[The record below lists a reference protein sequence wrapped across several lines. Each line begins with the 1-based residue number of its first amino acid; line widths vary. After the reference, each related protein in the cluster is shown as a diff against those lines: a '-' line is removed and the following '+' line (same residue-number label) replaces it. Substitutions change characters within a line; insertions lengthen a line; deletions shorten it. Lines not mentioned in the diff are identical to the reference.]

1 MVAAKWITEDQLE
14 KALRFQQQ
22 QGGLI
27 GEALVKLRYA
37 SEEQVAQAL
46 GKQLGIPYA
55 SKENQILNPEKTQGL
70 DKYIPEKFARDNAV
84 IPLFI
89 ENNTL
94 AVALTD
100 PTNIMM
106 LDNVKLVSGMEV
118 QLFIS
123 TKAQILKVI
132 DVFYQGQTNMID
144 TVLDK
149 ALDGKGGGETSDTD
163 VITPDGK
170 LDLDKVIIGESKG
183 AQSIKLVNAIM
194 KQAISERTSDIHL
207 EKFDEKVSLRLRI
220 DGVLYERSA
229 PPKELVDAMI
239 SRVKILSKLDISER
253 TSDIHLEKF
262 DEKVSLRLRIDGV
275 LYERSAPPN
284 ELVDAMISRVKILSK
299 LDISERR
306 LPQDGSFS
314 IKYQNRIIEI
324 RVSVC
329 PTVFGEKLVM
339 RILDKGSVELNIKII
354 GFEQRQM
361 EDFLKAA
368 SAPNGL
374 IFLTGPTGSGKTT
387 TLNAVLNTIKTPE
400 LNIMTLE
407 DPVEIKMEGI
417 SQVQIKPQIGLT
429 FASGLRSFLRQDP
442 DVILVGEVRDNETA
456 EACLKAAMTGHLVLS
471 TLHTNSA
478 LEAVPRL
485 LDMGIEKYLLASTLL
500 LLAAQRL
507 VRQLCP
513 DCKTPYRPPQSEID
527 QFAAESMMNPMPDLT
542 RLTFYKPRGCPKC
555 NNMGYKGR
563 KAIYEVYFNTEEMKR
578 IIYKDADVQKL
589 AIEAAKGGAWNLRA
603 SGWRKVL
610 AGVTSVDDM
619 LSVTVTER

>member
-1 MVAAKWITEDQLE
+1 MVQAKWIDEEKLA
-14 KALRFQQQ
+14 KALKFQQQ
-22 QGGLI
+22 QGCLI
-27 GEALVKLRYA
+27 GEALVKLHYV

-46 GKQLGIPYA
+46 GKQLGLPYA
-55 SKENQILNPEKTQGL
+55 SKENQILNPEKGQGL
-70 DKYIPEKFARDNAV
+70 DKMIPEKFARDNAV

-89 ENNTL
+89 ENNIL
-94 AVALTD
+94 AAAVTD
-100 PTNIMM
+100 PTDIMM
-106 LDNVKLVSGMEV
+106 LDNIKLVSGMEI
-118 QLFIS
+118 QLFIA

-132 DVFYQGQTNMID
+132 DTFYQGQSDMID

-149 ALDGKGGGETSDTD
+149 AQEGGKGGETSNSD
-163 VITPDGK
+163 VITSDGK

-220 DGVLYERSA
+220 DGVLYERST
-229 PPKELVDAMI
+229 PPKD
-239 SRVKILSKLDISER
+239 
-253 TSDIHLEKF
+253 
-262 DEKVSLRLRIDGV
+262 
-275 LYERSAPPN
+275 
-284 ELVDAMISRVKILSK
+284 LVDAMISRVKILSK

-339 RILDKGSVELNIKII
+339 RILDKGSVELNIQVI
-354 GFEQRQM
+354 GFEPRQR

-387 TLNAVLNTIKTPE
+387 TLNAILNTVKSPE

-485 LDMGIEKYLLASTLL
+485 LDMGIERYLLASTLL

-513 DCKTPYRPPQSEID
+513 ACKVPYRPPQSEID
-527 QFAAESMMNPMPDLT
+527 QCAAEAMLNPMPDPSK
-542 RLTFYKPRGCPKC
+542 LTFYKAGGCPKC
-555 NNMGYKGR
+555 FNMGYKGR

-578 IIYKDADVQKL
+578 IIYKDADVQRI
-589 AIEAAKGGAWNLRA
+589 AVEAAKAGAWNLRA
-603 SGWRKVL
+603 SGWRKVI

-619 LSVTVTER
+619 LSVTVSER

>member
-1 MVAAKWITEDQLE
+1 MIQAKWIDEEKLQ
-14 KALRFQQQ
+14 KALKFQQQ

-27 GEALVKLRYA
+27 GEILVKMHYA
-37 SEEQVAQAL
+37 TEEQVAQAL
-46 GKQLGIPYA
+46 AKQLGIPYA
-55 SKENQILNPEKTQGL
+55 SRENQILNPEKIQGL
-70 DKYIPEKFARDNAV
+70 DRMIPEKFARDNAV
-84 IPLFI
+84 IPLFV
-89 ENNTL
+89 ENNVL

-100 PTNIMM
+100 PTNILI
-106 LDNVKLVSGMEV
+106 LDNIKLVSGMEI
-118 QLFIS
+118 QPFIS

-132 DVFYQGQTNMID
+132 DMFYQGQTNLID
-144 TVLDK
+144 RVLDK
-149 ALDGKGGGETSDTD
+149 AVPGGAAETSDSD

-229 PPKELVDAMI
+229 PPTDLV
-239 SRVKILSKLDISER
+239 E
-253 TSDIHLEKF
+253 
-262 DEKVSLRLRIDGV
+262 
-275 LYERSAPPN
+275 
-284 ELVDAMISRVKILSK
+284 AMISRVKILSK

-339 RILDKGSVELNIKII
+339 RILDKGSVELNINII
-354 GFEQRQM
+354 GFEQRQK

-387 TLNAVLNTIKTPE
+387 TLNAVLNTIKSPE

-417 SQVQIKPQIGLT
+417 SQVQVKPAIGLT
-429 FASGLRSFLRQDP
+429 MASGLRSFLRQDP

-478 LEAVPRL
+478 LEAIPRL
-485 LDMGIEKYLLASTLL
+485 LDMGIERYLLASTLL
-500 LLAAQRL
+500 CLAAQRL

-513 DCKTPYRPPQSEID
+513 ECKVPYRPPQDELD
-527 QFAAESMMNPMPDLT
+527 RFAAESMVNPLPDLT
-542 RLTFYKPRGCPKC
+542 RLTFYKGKGCPKC

-563 KAIYEVYFNTEEMKR
+563 KAIYEVYFNTEAMKT
-578 IIYKDADVQKL
+578 IIYKDADVQKI
-589 AIEAAKGGAWNLRA
+589 AVEAAKGGAWNLRA

-610 AGVTSVDDM
+610 SGVTSVEEM
-619 LSVTVTER
+619 MSVTVSER

>member
-1 MVAAKWITEDQLE
+1 MHKRLGEIMIQAGWIDEEKLN
-14 KALRFQQQ
+14 KALKFQLQQ
-22 QGGLI
+22 ACLI

-37 SEEQVAQAL
+37 TEEQVAMAL

-55 SKENQILNPEKTQGL
+55 SKENQILNPEKGQGL
-70 DKYIPEKFARDNAV
+70 EKFIPEKFARDNAV

-89 ENNTL
+89 ENNML
-94 AVALTD
+94 ATAITD

-106 LDNVKLVSGMEV
+106 LDNIKLVSGMEI
-118 QLFIS
+118 QPFIS

-132 DVFYQGQTNMID
+132 DSFYQGQSSLID
-144 TVLDK
+144 KVLDK
-149 ALDGKGGGETSDTD
+149 ALEGGAETSDND

-229 PPKELVDAMI
+229 PPTA
-239 SRVKILSKLDISER
+239 
-253 TSDIHLEKF
+253 
-262 DEKVSLRLRIDGV
+262 
-275 LYERSAPPN
+275 
-284 ELVDAMISRVKILSK
+284 LVDAMISRVKILSK

-314 IKYQNRIIEI
+314 IKYQNRVIEI

-339 RILDKGSVELNIKII
+339 RILDRGSVELNVKII

-361 EDFLKAA
+361 DDFLKAA
-368 SAPNGL
+368 AAPNGL

-387 TLNAVLNTIKTPE
+387 TLNAVLNTIKSPE

-417 SQVQIKPQIGLT
+417 SQVQVKPAIGLT
-429 FASGLRSFLRQDP
+429 MASGLRSFLRQDP

-500 LLAAQRL
+500 CLAAQRL

-513 DCKTPYRPPQSEID
+513 LCKVPYRPPQDEID
-527 QFAAESMMNPMPDLT
+527 QFAAESMLNPMPDLT
-542 RLTFYKPRGCPKC
+542 RLTFFKAKGCPQC

-563 KAIYEVYFNTEEMKR
+563 KAIYEVYFNTDAMKH

-589 AIEAAKGGAWNLRA
+589 ALEAAKGGAWNLRA
-603 SGWRKVL
+603 SGWHKVL
-610 AGVTSVDDM
+610 AGVTSVEDM

>member
-1 MVAAKWITEDQLE
+1 MLQSKWIDEEKLA
-14 KALRFQQQ
+14 KALKFQQQ
-22 QGGLI
+22 QGCLI
-27 GEALVKLRYA
+27 GEAMVKLHYV
-37 SEEQVAQAL
+37 SEEQVGQAL

-70 DKYIPEKFARDNAV
+70 EKYIPEKFARDNAV

-94 AVALTD
+94 AIALTD

-106 LDNVKLVSGMEV
+106 LDNIKLVSGMEI

-132 DVFYQGQTNMID
+132 DVFYQGQSNMID

-149 ALDGKGGGETSDTD
+149 AMEKGGGGGETSDAD

-207 EKFDEKVSLRLRI
+207 EKFDDKISLRLRI

-229 PPKELVDAMI
+229 PPKD
-239 SRVKILSKLDISER
+239 
-253 TSDIHLEKF
+253 
-262 DEKVSLRLRIDGV
+262 
-275 LYERSAPPN
+275 
-284 ELVDAMISRVKILSK
+284 LVDAMISRVKILSK

-324 RVSVC
+324 RVSIC

-339 RILDKGSVELNIKII
+339 RILDRGSVELNVKII
-354 GFEQRQM
+354 GFEPRQM

-387 TLNAVLNTIKTPE
+387 TLNAVLNTIKSPE

-417 SQVQIKPQIGLT
+417 SQVQVKPAIGLT
-429 FASGLRSFLRQDP
+429 MASGLRSFLRQDP

-485 LDMGIEKYLLASTLL
+485 LDMDIEKYLLASTLL

-513 DCKTPYRPPQSEID
+513 LCKVPYKPPQSEID
-527 QFAAESMMNPMPDLT
+527 QCLAECMINPPPDPAKM
-542 RLTFYKPRGCPKC
+542 TFYKAVGCPKC

-563 KAIYEVYFNTEEMKR
+563 KAIYEVYFNTDAMKQ

-610 AGVTSVDDM
+610 AGITSVEDM
-619 LSVTVTER
+619 LSVTVSER

>member
-1 MVAAKWITEDQLE
+1 MVQSGWIDEEKLA
-14 KALRFQQQ
+14 KALKFQQL

-27 GEALVKLRYA
+27 GETLVKLHYA
-37 SEEQVAQAL
+37 TEEQVAQAL
-46 GKQLGIPYA
+46 GKQLGIPFA
-55 SKENQILNPEKTQGL
+55 SRENQILTPEKGQGL
-70 DKYIPEKFARDNAV
+70 EKVIPEKFARDNAV
-84 IPLFI
+84 IPLFV
-89 ENNTL
+89 ENNVM

-100 PTNIMM
+100 PTNIML
-106 LDNVKLVSGMEV
+106 LDNVKLVCGMEI

-132 DVFYQGQTNMID
+132 DTFYQGQTSLID
-144 TVLDK
+144 SVIEGGN
-149 ALDGKGGGETSDTD
+149 AQGKGGETSEND
-163 VITPDGK
+163 VITVDGK
-170 LDLDKVIIGESKG
+170 LDLDKVVIGASKG

-229 PPKELVDAMI
+229 PPSDLV
-239 SRVKILSKLDISER
+239 E
-253 TSDIHLEKF
+253 
-262 DEKVSLRLRIDGV
+262 
-275 LYERSAPPN
+275 
-284 ELVDAMISRVKILSK
+284 AMISRVKILSK

-314 IKYQNRIIEI
+314 IKYQNRVIEV

-339 RILDKGSVELNIKII
+339 RILDKGAVELNINVI
-354 GFEQRQM
+354 GFEPRQR

-368 SAPNGL
+368 SSPNGL

-387 TLNAVLNTIKTPE
+387 TLNAVLNTIKSPE

-417 SQVQIKPQIGLT
+417 SQVQVKPAIGLT
-429 FASGLRSFLRQDP
+429 MASGLRSFLRQDP

-485 LDMGIEKYLLASTLL
+485 LDMGIERYLLASTLL
-500 LLAAQRL
+500 CLAAQRL

-513 DCKTPYRPPQSEID
+513 ECKVPYRPPQNEID
-527 QFAAESMMNPMPDLT
+527 QFMAESMLNPLPDAT

-563 KAIYEVYFNTEEMKR
+563 KAIYEIYFNTEEMKR
-578 IIYKDADVQKL
+578 IIYKNADVQDL
-589 AIEAAKGGAWNLRA
+589 AVAAAKGGAWNLRA
-603 SGWRKVL
+603 SGWHKVM

-619 LSVTVTER
+619 LSVTVSER

>member
-1 MVAAKWITEDQLE
+1 MAGKRLGEIMIQAGWIDEDKLN
-14 KALRFQQQ
+14 KALKLQSQ

-27 GEALVKLRYA
+27 GECLVKMHYA
-37 SEEQVAQAL
+37 TEEQVAQAL
-46 GKQLGIPYA
+46 AKQLGIPFA
-55 SKENQILNPEKTQGL
+55 SKENQILNPERGQGL
-70 DKYIPEKFARDNAV
+70 EKIIPEKFARENAV
-84 IPLFI
+84 VPLFI
-89 ENNTL
+89 ENNVL
-94 AVALTD
+94 AAAMTD

-106 LDNVKLVSGMEV
+106 LDNIKLVSGMEI
-118 QLFIS
+118 QPFIS

-132 DVFYQGQTNMID
+132 DSFYQGGSLID
-144 TVLDK
+144 KVID
-149 ALDGKGGGETSDTD
+149 AGAAAGGGGDTSEAD

-229 PPKELVDAMI
+229 PP
-239 SRVKILSKLDISER
+239 S
-253 TSDIHLEKF
+253 
-262 DEKVSLRLRIDGV
+262 
-275 LYERSAPPN
+275 

-339 RILDKGSVELNIKII
+339 RILDKGAVELNINII
-354 GFEQRQM
+354 GFEQRQKD
-361 EDFLKAA
+361 DFLKAA

-387 TLNAVLNTIKTPE
+387 TLNAVLNTIKSPE

-417 SQVQIKPQIGLT
+417 SQVQVKPQIGLT
-429 FASGLRSFLRQDP
+429 MASGLRSFLRQDP

-513 DCKTPYRPPQSEID
+513 DCKTPYRPSQQEID
-527 QFAAESMMNPMPDLT
+527 QFAAESMLNPLPDLT

-563 KAIYEVYFNTEEMKR
+563 KAIYEIYFNTEEMKR
-578 IIYKDADVQKL
+578 IIYKDADVQKI

-610 AGVTSVDDM
+610 AGVTSVEDM

>member
-1 MVAAKWITEDQLE
+1 MIQAGWIDEEKLN
-14 KALRFQQQ
+14 KALKFQVQQ
-22 QGGLI
+22 ACLI
-27 GEALVKLRYA
+27 GEALVKLHYA
-37 SEEQVAQAL
+37 TEEQVAQAL
-46 GKQLGIPYA
+46 AKQLGIPFA
-55 SKENQILNPEKTQGL
+55 SKENQILNPEKSQGL
-70 DKYIPEKFARDNAV
+70 DKIIPEKFARENAV
-84 IPLFI
+84 VPLFI
-89 ENNTL
+89 ENNVL
-94 AVALTD
+94 AAAMTD

-106 LDNVKLVSGMEV
+106 LDNIKLVSGMEV
-118 QLFIS
+118 QPFIS

-132 DVFYQGQTNMID
+132 DSFYQGQSDLID
-144 TVLDK
+144 RVLDK
-149 ALDGKGGGETSDTD
+149 ALDGKGGETSDND
-163 VITPDGK
+163 VITADGK
-170 LDLDKVIIGESKG
+170 LDLDKVIIGESRG

-229 PPKELVDAMI
+229 PPTDLV
-239 SRVKILSKLDISER
+239 E
-253 TSDIHLEKF
+253 
-262 DEKVSLRLRIDGV
+262 
-275 LYERSAPPN
+275 
-284 ELVDAMISRVKILSK
+284 AMISRVKILSK

-339 RILDKGSVELNIKII
+339 RILDRGSVELNVKII
-354 GFEQRQM
+354 GFEARQM
-361 EDFLKAA
+361 DDFLKAA

-387 TLNAVLNTIKTPE
+387 TLNAVLNTIKSPE

-417 SQVQIKPQIGLT
+417 SQVQVKPAIGLT
-429 FASGLRSFLRQDP
+429 MASGLRSFLRQDP

-478 LEAVPRL
+478 LEAIPRL
-485 LDMGIEKYLLASTLL
+485 LDMGIERYLLASTLL
-500 LLAAQRL
+500 CLAAQRL

-513 DCKTPYRPPQSEID
+513 ACKVPYRPPQSEID
-527 QFAAESMMNPMPDLT
+527 QFMAESMINPPPDPT
-542 RLTFYKPRGCPKC
+542 KLTFYKAKGCPKC

-578 IIYKDADVQKL
+578 IIYKDADVQKI
-589 AIEAAKGGAWNLRA
+589 AVEAAKSGAWNLRA

-619 LSVTVTER
+619 LSVTVSER

>member
-1 MVAAKWITEDQLE
+1 MSRKFLGEIMIQAKWIDEEKLA
-14 KALRFQQQ
+14 KALKFQQQ
-22 QGGLI
+22 QGCLI
-27 GEALVKLRYA
+27 GEALVKLNYVT
-37 SEEQVAQAL
+37 EEQVAQTL

-55 SKENQILNPEKTQGL
+55 SKENQILNPEKGQGL
-70 DKYIPEKFARDNAV
+70 DKIIPEKFARDSAV

-89 ENNTL
+89 ENNVL
-94 AVALTD
+94 AAAVTD
-100 PTNIMM
+100 PTDIMM
-106 LDNVKLVSGMEV
+106 LDNIKLVSGMEI

-132 DVFYQGQTNMID
+132 DVFYQGQSDMID

-149 ALDGKGGGETSDTD
+149 ALDGKGGGTSDSD
-163 VITPDGK
+163 VIASDGK

-183 AQSIKLVNAIM
+183 AQSIKLINAIL
-194 KQAISERTSDIHL
+194 KQAISERASDIHL

-229 PPKELVDAMI
+229 PPTELVDA
-239 SRVKILSKLDISER
+239 L
-253 TSDIHLEKF
+253 
-262 DEKVSLRLRIDGV
+262 
-275 LYERSAPPN
+275 
-284 ELVDAMISRVKILSK
+284 ISRVKILSK

-314 IKYQNRIIEI
+314 IKYQNRTIEI

-339 RILDKGSVELNIKII
+339 RILDKGSVELNIQLM
-354 GFEQRQM
+354 GFEPRQR

-368 SAPNGL
+368 TSPTGL

-387 TLNAVLNTIKTPE
+387 TLSGILNAIKSTE

-429 FASGLRSFLRQDP
+429 FSSGLRSFLRQDP

-485 LDMGIEKYLLASTLL
+485 LDMGIEKYLLAGTLL
-500 LLAAQRL
+500 CLAAQRL

-513 DCKTPYRPPQSEID
+513 ECKVPYRPPQSEID
-527 QFAAESMMNPMPDLT
+527 QFMAESMITPLPDPGK
-542 RLTFYKPRGCPKC
+542 LTFYKARGCLKC

-563 KAIYEVYFNTEEMKR
+563 KAIYEVYFNTDAMKY

-589 AIEAAKGGAWNLRA
+589 AAEAAKSGAWNLRA

-610 AGVTSVDDM
+610 AGVTSSEDM
-619 LSVTVTER
+619 LSVTVSER

>member
-1 MVAAKWITEDQLE
+1 MILAKWIDEEKLQ
-14 KALRFQQQ
+14 KALKFQQQ
-22 QGGLI
+22 QGCLI
-27 GEALVKLRYA
+27 GEALVKLHYA
-37 SEEQVAQAL
+37 TEEQVAQAL
-46 GKQLGIPYA
+46 AKQLGIPYA
-55 SKENQILNPEKTQGL
+55 SRENQILNPEKIQGL
-70 DKYIPEKFARDNAV
+70 DRMIPEKFARDNAV
-84 IPLFI
+84 IPLFV
-89 ENNTL
+89 ENNVL

-100 PTNIMM
+100 PTNILI
-106 LDNVKLVSGMEV
+106 LDNIKLVSGMEI
-118 QLFIS
+118 QPFIS

-132 DVFYQGQTNMID
+132 DLFYQGQTNLID
-144 TVLDK
+144 RVLDK
-149 ALDGKGGGETSDTD
+149 AVGAAAGETSDSD

-229 PPKELVDAMI
+229 PPTDLV
-239 SRVKILSKLDISER
+239 E
-253 TSDIHLEKF
+253 
-262 DEKVSLRLRIDGV
+262 
-275 LYERSAPPN
+275 
-284 ELVDAMISRVKILSK
+284 AMISRVKILSK

-339 RILDKGSVELNIKII
+339 RILDRGSVELNVKII

-361 EDFLKAA
+361 DDFLKAA

-387 TLNAVLNTIKTPE
+387 TLNAVLNTIKSPE

-417 SQVQIKPQIGLT
+417 SQVQVKPAIGLT
-429 FASGLRSFLRQDP
+429 MASGLRSFLRQDP

-500 LLAAQRL
+500 CLAAQRL

-513 DCKTPYRPPQSEID
+513 VCKEPYRPPQSELD
-527 QFAAESMMNPMPDLT
+527 QFAAESMLNPLPDLT
-542 RLTFYKPRGCPKC
+542 RLTFYRAKGCPKC

-578 IIYKDADVQKL
+578 IIYKDADVQRI
-589 AIEAAKGGAWNLRA
+589 AVEAAKGGAWNLRA

>member
-1 MVAAKWITEDQLE
+1 MAKKLGEIMIQSGWIDEEKLN
-14 KALRFQQQ
+14 KALKFQQQ
-22 QGGLI
+22 QGCLI
-27 GEALVKLRYA
+27 GEALVKMHFA

-55 SKENQILNPEKTQGL
+55 TKENQILSPEKGQGL
-70 DKYIPEKFARDNAV
+70 EKIIPEKFARDNAV
-84 IPLFI
+84 VPIFI
-89 ENNTL
+89 ENGVL
-94 AVALTD
+94 AAAVSD
-100 PTNIMM
+100 PTNIML
-106 LDNVKLVSGMEV
+106 LDNIKLVCGMEI

-132 DVFYQGQTNMID
+132 DSFYQGQADLID
-144 TVLDK
+144 KVI
-149 ALDGKGGGETSDTD
+149 DGGDASKGESSESD
-163 VITPDGK
+163 VITTDGK
-170 LDLDKVIIGESKG
+170 LDLDKVIIGDSKG

-229 PPKELVDAMI
+229 PPTDLV
-239 SRVKILSKLDISER
+239 E
-253 TSDIHLEKF
+253 
-262 DEKVSLRLRIDGV
+262 
-275 LYERSAPPN
+275 
-284 ELVDAMISRVKILSK
+284 AMISRVKILSK

-314 IKYQNRIIEI
+314 IKYQNRVIEI

-339 RILDKGSVELNIKII
+339 RILDRGSVELNVNII
-354 GFEQRQM
+354 GFEPRQR

-368 SAPNGL
+368 AAPNGL

-387 TLNAVLNTIKTPE
+387 TLNAVLNTIKSPE

-417 SQVQIKPQIGLT
+417 SQVQVKPAIGLT
-429 FASGLRSFLRQDP
+429 MASGLRSFLRQDP

-500 LLAAQRL
+500 CLAAQRL

-513 DCKTPYRPPQSEID
+513 ECKVPYRPPKDEID
-527 QFAAESMMNPMPDLT
+527 QFLAECLITPLPDPAK
-542 RLTFYKPRGCPKC
+542 LTFYKPKGCPKC

-563 KAIYEVYFNTEEMKR
+563 KAIYEVYFNTEEMKQ

-589 AIEAAKGGAWNLRA
+589 GVAAIKGGAWNLRA
-603 SGWRKVL
+603 SGWRKVM
-610 AGVTSVDDM
+610 AGVTSVEDM

>member
-1 MVAAKWITEDQLE
+1 MIQAGWIDEEKLN
-14 KALRFQQQ
+14 KALKFQQQ
-22 QGGLI
+22 QGCLI
-27 GEALVKLRYA
+27 GESLVKLHYA
-37 SEEQVAQAL
+37 SEEQVSMAL

-55 SKENQILNPEKTQGL
+55 SKENQILNPEKSQGL
-70 DKYIPEKFARDNAV
+70 EKIIPEKFARDNAV

-89 ENNTL
+89 ENNVL
-94 AVALTD
+94 AVAMTD

-106 LDNVKLVSGMEV
+106 MDNIKLVCGMEI
-118 QLFIS
+118 QPFIS
-123 TKAQILKVI
+123 TRAQILKVI
-132 DVFYQGQTNMID
+132 DAFFQGQTNLID
-144 TVLDK
+144 RVLDK
-149 ALDGKGGGETSDTD
+149 GRETAGKGETSDSD
-163 VITPDGK
+163 VITTDGK

-229 PPKELVDAMI
+229 PPTDLV
-239 SRVKILSKLDISER
+239 E
-253 TSDIHLEKF
+253 
-262 DEKVSLRLRIDGV
+262 
-275 LYERSAPPN
+275 
-284 ELVDAMISRVKILSK
+284 AMISRVKILSK

-314 IKYQNRIIEI
+314 IKYQNRVIEI

-339 RILDKGSVELNIKII
+339 RILDRGSVELNVKII
-354 GFEQRQM
+354 GFEPRQM

-387 TLNAVLNTIKTPE
+387 TLNAVLNTIKSPE

-417 SQVQIKPQIGLT
+417 SQVQVKPAIGLT
-429 FASGLRSFLRQDP
+429 MASGLRSFLRQDP

-500 LLAAQRL
+500 CLAAQRL

-513 DCKTPYRPPQSEID
+513 SCKIPYRPSQQEID
-527 QFAAESMMNPMPDLT
+527 QFAAESMLDPLPDPT
-542 RLTFYKPRGCPKC
+542 KLTFYKAAGCPKC

-563 KAIYEVYFNTEEMKR
+563 KAIYEVYFNTDSMKT

-589 AIEAAKGGAWNLRA
+589 AVEAAKGGAWNLRA

-610 AGVTSVDDM
+610 AGVTSVEDM
-619 LSVTVTER
+619 LSVTVSER

>member
-1 MVAAKWITEDQLE
+1 MAHKLLGEIMIQAGWIDEEKLN
-14 KALRFQQQ
+14 KALKFQQQ
-22 QGGLI
+22 QGCLI
-27 GEALVKLRYA
+27 GESLVKLHYA
-37 SEEQVAQAL
+37 SEEQVAMAL

-55 SKENQILNPEKTQGL
+55 SKENQILNPEKSQGL
-70 DKYIPEKFARDNAV
+70 EKIIPEKFARDNAV

-89 ENNTL
+89 ENSVL
-94 AVALTD
+94 AVAMTD

-106 LDNVKLVSGMEV
+106 MDNIKLVCGMEI
-118 QLFIS
+118 QPFIS

-132 DVFYQGQTNMID
+132 DSFFQGQTNLID
-144 TVLDK
+144 RVLDK
-149 ALDGKGGGETSDTD
+149 GREGGKSETSDSD
-163 VITPDGK
+163 VITTDGK

-229 PPKELVDAMI
+229 PPTDLV
-239 SRVKILSKLDISER
+239 E
-253 TSDIHLEKF
+253 
-262 DEKVSLRLRIDGV
+262 
-275 LYERSAPPN
+275 
-284 ELVDAMISRVKILSK
+284 AMISRVKILSK

-339 RILDKGSVELNIKII
+339 RILDRGSVELNVKII
-354 GFEQRQM
+354 GFEPRQM

-387 TLNAVLNTIKTPE
+387 TLNAVLNTIKSPE

-417 SQVQIKPQIGLT
+417 SQVQVKPAIGLT
-429 FASGLRSFLRQDP
+429 MASGLRSFLRQDP

-478 LEAVPRL
+478 LEAIPRL

-500 LLAAQRL
+500 CLAAQRL

-513 DCKTPYRPPQSEID
+513 LCRIPYRPSQDEID
-527 QFAAESMMNPMPDLT
+527 QFAAESMLDPLPDLGKM
-542 RLTFYKPRGCPKC
+542 TFYKAAGCPKC

-563 KAIYEVYFNTEEMKR
+563 KAIYEVYFNTDAMKQ

-589 AIEAAKGGAWNLRA
+589 SVEAGKAGAWNLRA

-619 LSVTVTER
+619 LSVTVSAR

>member
-1 MVAAKWITEDQLE
+1 MILAKWIDEEKLQ
-14 KALRFQQQ
+14 KALKFQQQ
-22 QGGLI
+22 QGCLI
-27 GEALVKLRYA
+27 GEALVKLHYA
-37 SEEQVAQAL
+37 TEEQVAQAL
-46 GKQLGIPYA
+46 AKQLGIPYA
-55 SKENQILNPEKTQGL
+55 SRENQILNPEKIQGL
-70 DKYIPEKFARDNAV
+70 DRMIPEKFARDNAV
-84 IPLFI
+84 IPLFV
-89 ENNTL
+89 ENNVL

-100 PTNIMM
+100 PTNILI
-106 LDNVKLVSGMEV
+106 LDNIKLVSGMEI
-118 QLFIS
+118 QPFIS

-132 DVFYQGQTNMID
+132 DLFYQGQTNLID
-144 TVLDK
+144 RVLDK
-149 ALDGKGGGETSDTD
+149 AVGAAAGETSDSD

-229 PPKELVDAMI
+229 PPTDLV
-239 SRVKILSKLDISER
+239 E
-253 TSDIHLEKF
+253 
-262 DEKVSLRLRIDGV
+262 
-275 LYERSAPPN
+275 
-284 ELVDAMISRVKILSK
+284 AMISRVKILSK

-339 RILDKGSVELNIKII
+339 RILDRGSVELNVKII

-361 EDFLKAA
+361 DDFLKAS

-387 TLNAVLNTIKTPE
+387 TLNAVLNTIKSPE

-417 SQVQIKPQIGLT
+417 SQVQVKPAIGLT
-429 FASGLRSFLRQDP
+429 MASGLRSFLRQDP

-500 LLAAQRL
+500 CLAAQRL

-513 DCKTPYRPPQSEID
+513 VCKEPYRPPQSELD
-527 QFAAESMMNPMPDLT
+527 QFAAESMLNPLPDLT
-542 RLTFYKPRGCPKC
+542 RLTFYRAKGCPKC

-578 IIYKDADVQKL
+578 IIYKDADVQRI
-589 AIEAAKGGAWNLRA
+589 AVEAAKGGAWNLRA

>member
-1 MVAAKWITEDQLE
+1 MPPKKLGEIMILAKWIDEEKLQ
-14 KALRFQQQ
+14 KALKFQQQ
-22 QGGLI
+22 QGCLI
-27 GEALVKLRYA
+27 GEALVKLHYA
-37 SEEQVAQAL
+37 TEEQVAQAL
-46 GKQLGIPYA
+46 AKQLGIPYA
-55 SKENQILNPEKTQGL
+55 SRENQILNPEKIQGL
-70 DKYIPEKFARDNAV
+70 DRMIPEKFARDNAV
-84 IPLFI
+84 IPLFV
-89 ENNTL
+89 ENNVL

-100 PTNIMM
+100 PTNILI
-106 LDNVKLVSGMEV
+106 LDNIKLVSGMEI
-118 QLFIS
+118 QPFIS

-132 DVFYQGQTNMID
+132 DLFYQGQTNLID
-144 TVLDK
+144 RVLDK
-149 ALDGKGGGETSDTD
+149 AVGAAAGETSDSD

-229 PPKELVDAMI
+229 PPTDLV
-239 SRVKILSKLDISER
+239 E
-253 TSDIHLEKF
+253 
-262 DEKVSLRLRIDGV
+262 
-275 LYERSAPPN
+275 
-284 ELVDAMISRVKILSK
+284 AMISRVKILSK

-339 RILDKGSVELNIKII
+339 RILDRGSVELNVKII

-361 EDFLKAA
+361 DDFLKAA

-387 TLNAVLNTIKTPE
+387 TLNAVLNTIKSPE

-417 SQVQIKPQIGLT
+417 SQVQVKPAIGLT
-429 FASGLRSFLRQDP
+429 MASGLRSFLRQDP

-500 LLAAQRL
+500 CLAAQRL

-513 DCKTPYRPPQSEID
+513 VCKEPYRPPQSELD
-527 QFAAESMMNPMPDLT
+527 QFAAESMLNPLPDLT
-542 RLTFYKPRGCPKC
+542 RLTFYRAKGCPKC

-578 IIYKDADVQKL
+578 IIYKDADVQRI
-589 AIEAAKGGAWNLRA
+589 AVEAAKGGAWNLRA

>member
-1 MVAAKWITEDQLE
+1 MVQAKWIDEEKLA
-14 KALRFQQQ
+14 KALKFQAQ
-22 QGGLI
+22 QGCLI
-27 GEALVKLRYA
+27 GEALVKLHYV

-55 SKENQILNPEKTQGL
+55 SRKNQILNPEKTQGL
-70 DKYIPEKFARDNAV
+70 EKYIPEKFARDNAV

-118 QLFIS
+118 QPFIS

-132 DVFYQGQTNMID
+132 DIFYQGQSNMID

-229 PPKELVDAMI
+229 PPKD
-239 SRVKILSKLDISER
+239 
-253 TSDIHLEKF
+253 
-262 DEKVSLRLRIDGV
+262 
-275 LYERSAPPN
+275 
-284 ELVDAMISRVKILSK
+284 LVDAMISRVKILSK

-339 RILDKGSVELNIKII
+339 RILDRGSVELNVKII
-354 GFEQRQM
+354 GFEPRQM

-387 TLNAVLNTIKTPE
+387 TLNAVLNTIKSPE

-417 SQVQIKPQIGLT
+417 SQVQVKPQIGLT
-429 FASGLRSFLRQDP
+429 MASGLRSFLRQDP

-485 LDMGIEKYLLASTLL
+485 LDMNIEKYLLASTLL

-513 DCKTPYRPPQSEID
+513 VCKVPYKPPQSEID
-527 QFAAESMMNPMPDLT
+527 QFNAECMITPLPDPAK
-542 RLTFYKPRGCPKC
+542 LTFYKAVGCPKC

-563 KAIYEVYFNTEEMKR
+563 KAIYEVYFNTDAMKQ

-589 AIEAAKGGAWNLRA
+589 SLEAAKGGAWNLRA

-610 AGVTSVDDM
+610 AGVTSVEDM
-619 LSVTVTER
+619 LSVTVSER

>member
-1 MVAAKWITEDQLE
+1 MAKKLGEIMLASGWIDEEKLN
-14 KALRFQQQ
+14 KALKFQQQ
-22 QGGLI
+22 QSCLI
-27 GEALVKLRYA
+27 GEALVKMHYVT
-37 SEEQVAQAL
+37 EEQVAQAL

-55 SKENQILNPEKTQGL
+55 TRENQILNPEKGQGL
-70 DKYIPEKFARDNAV
+70 DKLIPEKFARDNAV
-84 IPLFI
+84 IPIFV
-89 ENNTL
+89 ENGVL
-94 AVALTD
+94 AAAVTD
-100 PTNIMM
+100 PANIML
-106 LDNVKLVSGMEV
+106 LDNIKLVCGMEI

-123 TKAQILKVI
+123 TKAQILKTIDSFYQVQTDLIDKVI
-132 DVFYQGQTNMID
+132 DGGD
-144 TVLDK
+144 
-149 ALDGKGGGETSDTD
+149 ASKGDSSEND
-163 VITPDGK
+163 VVTADGK
-170 LDLDKVIIGESKG
+170 LDLDKVIIGDSKG

-207 EKFDEKVSLRLRI
+207 EKFDEKISLRLRI

-229 PPKELVDAMI
+229 PP
-239 SRVKILSKLDISER
+239 S
-253 TSDIHLEKF
+253 
-262 DEKVSLRLRIDGV
+262 
-275 LYERSAPPN
+275 

-314 IKYQNRIIEI
+314 IKYQNRVIEI

-339 RILDKGSVELNIKII
+339 RILDRGSVELNVSII
-354 GFEQRQM
+354 GFEPRQR

-368 SAPNGL
+368 AAPNGL

-387 TLNAVLNTIKTPE
+387 TLNAVLNTIKSPE

-417 SQVQIKPQIGLT
+417 SQVQVKPQIGLT
-429 FASGLRSFLRQDP
+429 MASGLRSFLRQDP

-485 LDMGIEKYLLASTLL
+485 LDMNIERYLLASTLL
-500 LLAAQRL
+500 CLAAQRL

-513 DCKTPYRPPQSEID
+513 ECKIPYKPPQSEID
-527 QFAAESMMNPMPDLT
+527 QFNAESMISPLPDPAK
-542 RLTFYKPRGCPKC
+542 LTFYKAKGCPKC

-563 KAIYEVYFNTEEMKR
+563 KAIYEVYFNTDEMKR
-578 IIYKDADVQKL
+578 IIYKDADVKKL
-589 AIEAAKGGAWNLRA
+589 EEAAAKGGAWNLRA
-603 SGWRKVL
+603 SGWRKVM
-610 AGVTSVDDM
+610 GGITSVDDM